1 MARQIFVSPLLFG
14 VHPIVIVVSLNVL
27 DYRSDSQPEDR
38 VTTTKAWQLRVSSF
52 EPHEVLHSLQR
63 EV

>member
-14 VHPIVIVVSLNVL
+14 VLPIVIVVSVDVL

-38 VTTTKAWQLRVSSF
+38 VTTTKA
-52 EPHEVLHSLQR
+52 
-63 EV
+63 